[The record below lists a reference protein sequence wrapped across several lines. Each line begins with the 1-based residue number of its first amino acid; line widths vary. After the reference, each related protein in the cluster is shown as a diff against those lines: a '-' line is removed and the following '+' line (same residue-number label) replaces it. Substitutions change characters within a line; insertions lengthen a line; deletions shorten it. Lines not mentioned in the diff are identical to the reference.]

1 MIIWDGIENWGKFFG
16 GRWYNGWH
24 VIDQKRLTKII
35 VGLVLLAMLI
45 SACTRNKPT
54 EEVTATLALTPT
66 PSAPTPT
73 SVPAAAIV
81 NGEIIPL
88 AWYESEL
95 QRYLIAQEAA
105 GTPVTD
111 QAAAGEKVLIELINQ
126 FLLAQG
132 AQEAG
137 FSVTDEEVQA
147 RIDALAAEVDLAA
160 WMAQWGYSDADLFNL
175 LKLEILAA
183 LQRDQIAASIPE
195 TMEQVELRQVFA
207 YTAAG
212 AQSARTSL
220 ASGSDFEDVAYTYDP
235 TTGGYL
241 GWVPRGYLLVPAVEE
256 VAFTLPVGSYSDI
269 IESDVGYHIVMVLDK
284 GEHTLSSDARLTLQR
299 NAVAVWLAD
308 KLAASSVEIVVN

>member
-1 MIIWDGIENWGKFFG
+1 MS
-16 GRWYNGWH
+16 
-24 VIDQKRLTKII
+24 LTNKDLRKII
-35 VGLVLLAMLI
+35 IGLVLLAMVI
-45 SACTRNKPT
+45 SACTRDNPT

-66 PSAPTPT
+66 SSGPTPT
-73 SVPAAAIV
+73 PVPAAAIV

-95 QRYLIAQEAA
+95 QRYLVAQEAA

-111 QAAAGEKVLIELINQ
+111 QAAAGETVLNELINQ
-126 FLLAQG
+126 FLLGQG

-137 FSVTDEEVQA
+137 LTVTDEEVQA

-160 WMAQWGYSDADLFNL
+160 WMAQWGYTDTDLFNM

-183 LQRDQIAASIPE
+183 LERDQIATTIPE

-212 AQSARTSL
+212 AQSAKTSL
-220 ASGSDFEDVAYTYDP
+220 ASGSDFEDLAYTYDP

-241 GWVPRGYLLVPAVEE
+241 GWVPRGYLLIPAVEDA
-256 VAFTLPVGSYSDI
+256 AFSLPVGSYSDI
-269 IESDVGYHIVMVLDK
+269 IESEVGYHIVMVLDR
-284 GEHTLSSDARLTLQR
+284 GEHALSSDARLTLQR
-299 NAVAVWLAD
+299 NAVAAWLTD
-308 KLAASSVEIVVN
+308 KFASSTIEVVVN